1 MPPAPPSQAESNEES
16 DKDDMRNSAMSDIL
30 KSIARLRAQRL
41 INEEQAASLEEL
53 VFNESLLIYAVYS
66 VAISANDGTYF
77 ANVCKDIALT
87 LESEDGR
94 LACSA
99 QEEILEIC
107 DQLYKAG
114 HISSNQLL
122 YLRHLILIRAESVAV
137 IYDEYQANDDA
148 QKMANS
154 LYNLIQNGIASS
166 SKAQATESSGDDS
179 QSYSD
184 DVSENPESMR
194 PTLLEIV
201 KLMVGRDRLNRSEA
215 SALVDMINARNE
227 YVYAAFEL
235 FQQDNNISEL
245 QDTLKRCATLELR
258 QRASNTVRAGAE
270 TKSYED
276 DENDEDD
283 YDDDDDDDDV
293 DDEDGIEPVDDSIYK
308 SSVDHVLNNLGV
320 RNVWDNSVPNR
331 FILVVFEAVQHR
343 LFTLRQGRALCDLF
357 QSKYDMVLST
367 WEVYKVQNDVND
379 LTDTLRRIVREF
391 DVDISDNDQDTEDI
405 EDSDEDGVDA
415 PVAPEPSAYQQ
426 QQQQRA
432 MLDAN
437 DAESKRR
444 QQIESRRTAMETIAK
459 AKTELLKHSLE
470 VLVKQKVATE
480 AQAVSLFER
489 SLKGDP
495 LVEAAIESYSED
507 RDVTNFLNT
516 LRILCNFTPEQIQ
529 EFVREETSKSSSQQ
543 TTNHNQQT
551 ANDQSDLRQIITEMD
566 KSSLINKEGN
576 LSAIPQYLNVLIHLP
591 H

>member
-1 MPPAPPSQAESNEES
+1 MPPAPPSQAESSGES
-16 DKDDMRNSAMSDIL
+16 DKDDIRNNAMSDIL

-77 ANVCKDIALT
+77 ANICKDIALT

-114 HISSNQLL
+114 HINSNQLL

-154 LYNLIQNGIASS
+154 LYHLIQNGVASS
-166 SKAQATESSGDDS
+166 NKAQTAESSDDDS
-179 QSYSD
+179 QYSG
-184 DVSENPESMR
+184 DVSENPENMR

-201 KLMVGRDRLNRSEA
+201 KLMVGRGRLNHTEA
-215 SALVDMINARNE
+215 SALMDMINARNE

-235 FQQDNNISEL
+235 FQQDNNVAEL

-258 QRASNTVRAGAE
+258 QRANNSVRAGA
-270 TKSYED
+270 KSDED
-276 DENDEDD
+276 DEDD
-283 YDDDDDDDDV
+283 YDDDDEDDDDDDEDDDDDDV
-293 DDEDGIEPVDDSIYK
+293 EPVDDRIYK

-343 LFTLRQGRALCDLF
+343 LFTLRQGRVLCDLF
-357 QSKYDMVLST
+357 QSKYDMVLAT

-379 LTDTLRRIVREF
+379 LTDSLRRIVREF
-391 DVDISDNDQDTEDI
+391 DVDASDNDQDTGDAEDVEDTD
-405 EDSDEDGVDA
+405 EDSVDA

-432 MLDAN
+432 KLDAN
-437 DAESKRR
+437 DAESKR
-444 QQIESRRTAMETIAK
+444 QQEIESRRSAMESIMK
-459 AKTELLKHSLE
+459 AKIDLLKHSLE

-480 AQAVSLFER
+480 AQAISLFER
-489 SLKGDP
+489 ALKGDP

-516 LRILCNFTPEQIQ
+516 LKILCNFTPEQIQ
-529 EFVREETSKSSSQQ
+529 EFVREETSKSSSQPS
-543 TTNHNQQT
+543 TNHNQQT

-566 KSSLINKEGN
+566 RSSLINKEGIS
-576 LSAIPQYLNVLIHLP
+576 LILLTHNVHIH
-591 H
+591 